1 MMKKIMKN
9 ARQMRKKRDGWMD
22 ENPANEK
29 CKPKKIDLNE
39 KTMKNIIIIIVID
52 IGLCLEGKQIK

>member
-1 MMKKIMKN
+1 MKKIMKN

-39 KTMKNIIIIIVID
+39 KNNEKYHHHHRH
-52 IGLCLEGKQIK
+52 